1 MYLPKTLMT
10 QFTIPHLNRPVQ
22 CWLKFLK
29 NWINKSSS
37 KLLGTMWPVLLAVA
51 LAWKVILQRVQF
63 INMTLKKCWT
73 LSNTGRH
80 INPFGAGHRRCWLF
94 LAIFDTPL
102 LYVGN
107 FNPVLPKP
115 YLLIA
120 WNNEIWDPPSPSKI
134 FRRLLWLAFFIY

>member
-10 QFTIPHLNRPVQ
+10 QFTILHLKMPGQ

-37 KLLGTMWPVLLAVA
+37 KLLGTMWQVLLAVA
-51 LAWKVILQRVQF
+51 LAWKVILQQVQF

-80 INPFGAGHRRCWLF
+80 ISPFGAVHKRCWHF
-94 LAIFDTPL
+94 L
-102 LYVGN
+102 VGN

-120 WNNEIWDPPSPSKI
+120 WNNEIWDPPPPPPPKY
-134 FRRLLWLAFFIY
+134 FVVFYGWFFFFL